1 MQAAISF
8 ADRVD
13 ASLENMS
20 PAEQRVARF
29 FQENREQVLI
39 ASAASLAAQAGIS
52 DATVI
57 RATKTLGFAGMDEL
71 RRSLAAE
78 LKEDLSPAGRLAR
91 TLGEVGDDQEAAF
104 DVTLKI
110 HQKALEDLRRD
121 VSTGHFQSAI
131 QHIVDARRVSIFGIG
146 PSSAMADYFAIQ
158 LRRFGID
165 AFSLTQT
172 GLLLADGLQRLRAG
186 DLLITFAYSR
196 VYRELA
202 ALLDQAD
209 RTGVASIL
217 VTDTLG
223 GILGRR
229 VDLVLK
235 VARGR
240 ADMLSMHTATLGL
253 IEALLVGIAAVRP
266 EETLLALGQLNR
278 LRTDLVGE
286 SMTLPTPPADA

>member
-1 MQAAISF
+1 MQASISF
-8 ADRVD
+8 TDRVN
-13 ASLENMS
+13 ANLESMS
-20 PAEQRVARF
+20 PAERRVARF

-39 ASAASLAAQAGIS
+39 ASAAALAAQAGIS

-57 RATKTLGFAGMDEL
+57 RATKALGFSGMDEL
-71 RRSLAAE
+71 RRTLATE
-78 LKEDLSPAGRLAR
+78 LKEDLSPVSRLAR
-91 TLGEVGDDQEAAF
+91 TLREVGDDKEAAF
-104 DVTLKI
+104 DVTLEI
-110 HQKALEDLRRD
+110 HRKALEDLRRD
-121 VSTGHFQSAI
+121 VSPEHFRSAV

-158 LRRFGID
+158 LRRFGIE

-202 ALLDQAD
+202 ALLKHAD

-217 VTDTLG
+217 VTDTLDG
-223 GILGRR
+223 TLGQR

-253 IEALLVGIAAVRP
+253 IEALLVGIATTRP
-266 EETLLALGQLNR
+266 EETLLALEQLNQSR
-278 LRTDLVGE
+278 AELVGE
-286 SMTLPTPPADA
+286 SMDLPTPPVGV

>member
-8 ADRVD
+8 ADRID

-29 FQENREQVLI
+29 FQENREQVLV
-39 ASAASLAAQAGIS
+39 ASAASLAVQAGIS

-71 RRSLAAE
+71 RRTLAAE
-78 LKEDLSPAGRLAR
+78 LKEDLSPAGRLSR

-110 HQKALEDLRRD
+110 HQKALADLRRD
-121 VSTGHFQSAI
+121 ISTKHFRSAV
-131 QHIVDARRVSIFGIG
+131 QHIVDAQRVSIFGIG

-186 DLLITFAYSR
+186 DLLVTFAYSR

-209 RTGVASIL
+209 RTGVACIL

-253 IEALLVGIAAVRP
+253 IEALLVGIATLRP
-266 EETLLALGQLNR
+266 KETLLGLGQLNR
-278 LRTDLVGE
+278 LRTELVGK
-286 SMTLPTPPADA
+286 SMTLPTSPADA